1 MSTEIRLPELGENV
15 TQGDLVRILVHVGDT
30 IQKDQPIVE
39 LETEKAAIEVPA
51 PAAGKVTEIR
61 AHEGQK
67 LKVGETI
74 LILES
79 NGSGAKKAESKPVAA
94 PAPTPAAAPAAP
106 APSQAAKPAAAPSSD
121 GARGGRVEVKLPEL
135 GENVVQGDLTRFLVK
150 VGDTVAKDQ
159 PIAEVETE
167 KAVVEIPSPEAGKV
181 LELRA
186 HEREKVKVG
195 AALLVLEASGSRQA
209 EARLDVTPKPEPAGG
224 GMKPQRWPEN
234 VAERGGGGYEVQQDL
249 QASDRMDTHEGAGVA
264 PAQVPAPSAPSHWE
278 PVPAPRQV
286 GPSGL
291 SPADVPAAPSV
302 RQLAREIGVPIT
314 EVKGSGP
321 GGRITAQDIKN
332 FAKQRAAAP
341 AGAVVGLPGI
351 ALPPLPDFAKWG
363 PVERKPMS
371 AVRRKTAQQM
381 SYAWLSP
388 RVTQFDKA
396 DITETEK
403 LRKEY
408 GARAEKAGG
417 KLTMTAIALKVV
429 AAALKHFPNF
439 AASLDLQKE
448 EIVTKRYYHVGVAVD
463 TDRGLLVPVIRDV
476 DKKNIIQLAAELAQ
490 AAERARNKKL
500 MPEDMEGGVFTITNL
515 GGIGGT
521 AFTPIIN
528 APEVAILG
536 MSRSAME
543 PVYQDGQL
551 VPRLMLPLSL
561 SYDHRLVDGA
571 DAARFLRWVCEAFE
585 QPFVLSLE
593 G

>member
-1 MSTEIRLPELGENV
+1 MSTEVRLPELGENV

-30 IQKDQPIVE
+30 IEKDQPIVE

-74 LILES
+74 LVLES
-79 NGSGAKKAESKPVAA
+79 NGTGAKKADGKAQESKQAA
-94 PAPTPAAAPAAP
+94 PAAAPQP
-106 APSQAAKPAAAPSSD
+106 QQAAQQQPASKPQPAKEQPSKTI
-121 GARGGRVEVKLPEL
+121 EVKLPEL
-135 GENVVQGDLTRFLVK
+135 GENVTQGDLARLLVK
-150 VGDTVAKDQ
+150 AGDEIKKDQ
-159 PIAEVETE
+159 AIAEVETE
-167 KAVVEIPSPEAGKV
+167 KAVVEVPSPAAGKV
-181 LELRA
+181 LEIRA
-186 HEREKVKVG
+186 KEKQKIKVG
-195 AALLVLEASGSRQA
+195 ETLLVLQSSGSAAAQEHRQPSGAPVDVATEGKPWPEKSRLETGPTVAADTKTKLQA
-209 EARLDVTPKPEPAGG
+209 EDRREGEAQVS
-224 GMKPQRWPEN
+224 
-234 VAERGGGGYEVQQDL
+234 
-249 QASDRMDTHEGAGVA
+249 AS
-264 PAQVPAPSAPSHWE
+264 QVPAPAHWE
-278 PVPAPRQV
+278 PVPAPREV
-286 GPSGL
+286 GPSGR
-291 SPADVPAAPSV
+291 SPSDVPAAPSV

-314 EVKGSGP
+314 EVQGSGP

-341 AGAVVGLPGI
+341 AQSGGIGVPGLI
-351 ALPPLPDFAKWG
+351 VPPLPDFTRFGAI
-363 PVERKPMS
+363 ERKPMT

-403 LRKEY
+403 LRKEF

-417 KLTMTAIALKVV
+417 RLTMTALALKVV
-429 AAALKHFPNF
+429 GAALKVFPQF
-439 AASLDLQKE
+439 AASLDLSKE
-448 EIVTKRYYHVGVAVD
+448 EIVYKRYYHVGVAVD

-476 DKKNIIQLAAELAQ
+476 DRKNIVQLAAELAQ
-490 AAERARNKKL
+490 AAEKARNKKL

-536 MSRSAME
+536 MSRSAIE
-543 PVYQDGQL
+543 PVYRDGEF
-551 VPRLMLPLSL
+551 VPRMMLPLSL

-585 QPFVLSLE
+585 EPFVLSLE

>member
-1 MSTEIRLPELGENV
+1 MSTEVRLPELGENV

-30 IQKDQPIVE
+30 IEKDQPIVE

-74 LILES
+74 LVLES
-79 NGSGAKKAESKPVAA
+79 NGAGGKKPEAKAATPAPAKPA
-94 PAPTPAAAPAAP
+94 PAPESRPQPAPA
-106 APSQAAKPAAAPSSD
+106 AAAPSGNGAQ
-121 GARGGRVEVKLPEL
+121 GARIEIKLPEL
-135 GENVVQGDLTRFLVK
+135 GENVAGGDLTRFLVK
-150 VGDTVAKDQ
+150 VGDTIDKDQ

-167 KAVVEIPSPEAGKV
+167 KAVVEVPSPEAGKV
-181 LELRA
+181 LELKA
-186 HEREKVKVG
+186 REKQKVKIG
-195 AALLVLEASGSRQA
+195 ETLLVLQASGAAAAKAEPRAPAPPVRGTADNVRQ
-209 EARLDVTPKPEPAGG
+209 
-224 GMKPQRWPEN
+224 
-234 VAERGGGGYEVQQDL
+234 EVQ
-249 QASDRMDTHEGAGVA
+249 AADRMDTHEGAGVTPSQIPESRPVEA
-264 PAQVPAPSAPSHWE
+264 DRGTPAHWE

-291 SPADVPAAPSV
+291 SPSDVPAAPSV

-332 FAKQRAAAP
+332 FARQRAAVP
-341 AGAVVGLPGI
+341 AQVTGVGMPGVV
-351 ALPPLPDFAKWG
+351 LPPLPDFAKWG
-363 PVERKPMS
+363 PIERKPMS

-403 LRKEY
+403 LRKEF

-429 AAALKHFPNF
+429 AAALKRFPNF
-439 AASLDLQKE
+439 ASSLDLQKE
-448 EIVTKRYYHVGVAVD
+448 EIVSKRYYHVGVAVD

-476 DKKNIIQLAAELAQ
+476 DKKNIEQLAAELAQ
-490 AAERARNKKL
+490 AAEKARSKKL

-536 MSRSAME
+536 MSRSAIE
-543 PVYQDGQL
+543 PVYRDGQFA
-551 VPRLMLPLSL
+551 PRLMLPLSL
-561 SYDHRLVDGA
+561 AYDHRLIDGA

>member
-1 MSTEIRLPELGENV
+1 MSTEVRLPELGENV

-30 IQKDQPIVE
+30 IEKDQPIVE

-51 PAAGKVTEIR
+51 PQAGKVTEIR

-74 LILES
+74 LVLES
-79 NGSGAKKAESKPVAA
+79 NGAGGKKQEAKAAA
-94 PAPTPAAAPAAP
+94 PPAAAPAP
-106 APSQAAKPAAAPSSD
+106 ARPAAAPEPPPQAAPTTPSGD
-121 GARGGRVEVKLPEL
+121 GAQGGSKVEVKLPEL
-135 GENVVQGDLTRFLVK
+135 GENVAQGDLTRFLVK
-150 VGDTVAKDQ
+150 VGDSVEKDQ

-167 KAVVEIPSPEAGKV
+167 KAVVEVPSPQAGKV
-181 LELRA
+181 LELKA
-186 HEREKVKVG
+186 REKQKIKIG
-195 AALLVLEASGSRQA
+195 ETLLVLQSSGASAPRPEA
-209 EARLDVTPKPEPAGG
+209 PKPAPAQPVKGTD
-224 GMKPQRWPEN
+224 EN
-234 VAERGGGGYEVQQDL
+234 VRQDL
-249 QASDRMDTHEGAGVA
+249 QAADRMDTHEGAGITA
-264 PAQVPAPSAPSHWE
+264 AQVAAPPPPHWE
-278 PVPAPRQV
+278 PVPAPKQV

-291 SPADVPAAPSV
+291 SPSDVPAAPSV

-332 FAKQRAAAP
+332 FAKERAAAP
-341 AGAVVGLPGI
+341 QAAVGGMPGVAI
-351 ALPPLPDFAKWG
+351 PPLPDFAKWG

-403 LRKEY
+403 LRKEF

-429 AAALKHFPNF
+429 AAALKRFPNF
-439 AASLDLQKE
+439 ASSLDLQKE
-448 EIVTKRYYHVGVAVD
+448 EIVSKRYYHVGVAVD
-463 TDRGLLVPVIRDV
+463 TERGLLVPVIRDV
-476 DKKNIIQLAAELAQ
+476 DKKNIEQLAAELAQ
-490 AAERARNKKL
+490 AAEKARNKKL

-536 MSRSAME
+536 MSRSSME
-543 PVYQDGQL
+543 PVYKDGQF

-561 SYDHRLVDGA
+561 AYDHRLIDGA

>member
-1 MSTEIRLPELGENV
+1 MSTEVRLPELGENI

-30 IQKDQPIVE
+30 IEKDQPIVE
-39 LETEKAAIEVPA
+39 LETEKAAIEVPT
-51 PAAGKVTEIR
+51 PLAGKVTEIR

-74 LILES
+74 LVLES
-79 NGSGAKKAESKPVAA
+79 NGAGGKKSEAKAAA
-94 PAPTPAAAPAAP
+94 PAPPAAPKPAATSEPRPQAAPAAV
-106 APSQAAKPAAAPSSD
+106 APSGNGAP
-121 GARGGRVEVKLPEL
+121 GGRVEIRLPEL
-135 GENVVQGDLTRFLVK
+135 GENIVQGDLTRFLVK
-150 VGDTVAKDQ
+150 VGDSIEKDQ

-167 KAVVEIPSPEAGKV
+167 KAVVEVPSPEAGKV
-181 LELRA
+181 LELKA
-186 HEREKVKVG
+186 REKQKVKVG
-195 AALLVLEASGSRQA
+195 ETLLVLQASGAAAAKA
-209 EARLDVTPKPEPAGG
+209 EPRAPATTVRGTD
-224 GMKPQRWPEN
+224 EN
-234 VAERGGGGYEVQQDL
+234 VRQDL
-249 QASDRMDTHEGAGVA
+249 QAADRMDTHQEVDVA
-264 PAQVPAPSAPSHWE
+264 PPQVPEVPADGGRTTPPAHWE

-291 SPADVPAAPSV
+291 SPSDVPAAPSV

-321 GGRITAQDIKN
+321 GGRITAQDIKM
-332 FAKQRAAAP
+332 FARQRAAAP
-341 AGAVVGLPGI
+341 AQAPGAGMPGVV
-351 ALPPLPDFAKWG
+351 LPPLPDFAKWG

-403 LRKEY
+403 LRKQFGE
-408 GARAEKAGG
+408 RAEKAGG

-429 AAALKHFPNF
+429 AAALKRFPNF
-439 AASLDLQKE
+439 ASSLDLQKE
-448 EIVTKRYYHVGVAVD
+448 EIVSKRYYHVGVAVD
-463 TDRGLLVPVIRDV
+463 TERGLLVPVIRDV
-476 DKKNIIQLAAELAQ
+476 DKKNIEQLAAELGQ
-490 AAERARNKKL
+490 AAEKARNKKL
-500 MPEDMEGGVFTITNL
+500 MPEEMEGGVFTITNL

-536 MSRSAME
+536 MSRSAIE
-543 PVYQDGQL
+543 PVYRDGQF

-561 SYDHRLVDGA
+561 AYDHRLIDGA